1 MVRQINPALARL
13 YSLDL
18 TRRYGSERG
27 VEVRVSSPGQ
37 QRALEILE
45 EGLPDNQIKSLAKL
59 ASTTQP
65 EVSDLL
71 TRLGSLVRHSS
82 ALGPELTQLDVD
94 QRFAELMRLYL
105 TEGLDPILALRDRAN
120 AEVFVE
126 AFSKTGLA
134 VARGMSGAGF
144 RKFHTLD
151 QTRVAESDTG
161 ALGHFQASIGKARAR
176 SAKEMLLESAE
187 IIQHSRITATL
198 NRISLAVLIANDV
211 IAPASYQTW
220 MARDTPHLAIVFTEL
235 GCWVS
240 HLVIPGTT
248 PCLGCLEVARA
259 QRDPN
264 WIATATQLS
273 FLDRDL
279 GDSASMFFAAS
290 IATSLAN
297 SLIDR
302 QPRENRI
309 FQLDR
314 QSMSVEEAAVP
325 NANCGCRV
333 VGSDLD
339 PR

>member
-13 YSLDL
+13 YSSDL
-18 TRRYGSERG
+18 KRRYGSERG
-27 VEVRVSSPGQ
+27 FEVPVNTPGQ
-37 QRALEILE
+37 QRVLEILE
-45 EGLPDNQIKSLAKL
+45 EGLPDNQLRNLAKL
-59 ASTTQP
+59 ASTTQL

-82 ALGPELTQLDVD
+82 ALGAELTQLDVD

-105 TEGLDPILALRDRAN
+105 GENIDPILALRNRAR
-120 AEVFVE
+120 AEIFIE
-126 AFSKTGLA
+126 SFSTTGLA
-134 VARGMSGAGF
+134 IARGMSGAGF

-151 QTRVAESDTG
+151 QARVAESDTG
-161 ALGHFQASIGKARAR
+161 ALGHSRESLGKARAR
-176 SAKEMLLESAE
+176 AAKEMLSPNAE
-187 IIQHSRITATL
+187 VIQHSRITATL
-198 NRISLAVLIANDV
+198 DRIGVAILIANDV
-211 IAPASYQTW
+211 IAPSSYQTW
-220 MARDTPHLAIVFTEL
+220 MARDTPHLAIVFTER

-240 HLVIPGTT
+240 HLILPGIT

-279 GDSASMFFAAS
+279 GDSASVFFAAS
-290 IATSLAN
+290 IATSLAS
-297 SLIDR
+297 SLIDD
-302 QPRENRI
+302 QPLDRRI

-314 QSMSVEEAAVP
+314 QSMAVVEAEVAA
-325 NANCGCRV
+325 ANCGCRV

-339 PR
+339 PS

>member
-18 TRRYGSERG
+18 TRRYGSERDI
-27 VEVRVSSPGQ
+27 EVRVNSPGQ

-45 EGLPDNQIKSLAKL
+45 EGLPDNQMKNLAKL
-59 ASTTQP
+59 AGTTER

-82 ALGPELTQLDVD
+82 ALGPELSQLDVD

-105 TEGLDPILALRDRAN
+105 THGVDPILALRNRAR

-134 VARGMSGAGF
+134 IARGMSGAGF

-151 QTRVAESDTG
+151 QFRVAEPDTG
-161 ALGHFQASIGKARAR
+161 ALGHSQENLGKARAR
-176 SAKEMLLESAE
+176 SAKEMLAASAE
-187 IIQHSRITATL
+187 VVQHSRITATL
-198 NRISLAVLIANDV
+198 DRISIAVLIANDV

-220 MARDTPHLAIVFTEL
+220 MARDTPHLAIVFTER

-240 HLVIPGTT
+240 HLVLPGIT

-259 QRDPN
+259 QEDPN
-264 WIATATQLS
+264 WIARATQLS

-279 GDSASMFFAAS
+279 GDSASMFFAVS

-297 SLIDR
+297 SLVDQ

-309 FQLDR
+309 FKLDR
-314 QSMSVEEAAVP
+314 EFMSVEEAEVP
-325 NANCGCRV
+325 AANCGCRV
-333 VGSDLD
+333 IGSDLD
-339 PR
+339 QR